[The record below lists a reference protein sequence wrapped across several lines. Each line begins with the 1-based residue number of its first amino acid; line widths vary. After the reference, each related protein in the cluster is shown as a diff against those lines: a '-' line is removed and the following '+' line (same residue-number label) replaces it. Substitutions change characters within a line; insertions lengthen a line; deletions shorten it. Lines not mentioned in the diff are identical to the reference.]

1 MRYNIGAAAVYGPP
15 FASNF
20 PGMTNQSAVLDE
32 VMELE
37 SPQEHSERAILS
49 GPSETRATDLPCWFY
64 DQQRAA
70 WAKFETMPYP
80 NRKDQAWRFSSVDK
94 LDFSRYNQSA
104 RLNQTERDEVLE
116 QSVGLEAVAGRL
128 IFADDQ
134 LLRRDPL
141 PEILLSR
148 GMLLMPLERALIEH
162 EDLFRRHFMA
172 QPATLGS
179 AKFAALHEAF
189 VSSGTFIYVPR
200 GVEVELPIEVFHWL
214 HRANAAVFPH
224 TLLIADEL
232 SKVTVIEHFRSA
244 HRDRPGFACGVN
256 DLVAGQGAKVTYI
269 CAQNWNEEI
278 LSIQM
283 NATTAAREASAMSL
297 NVNLGGAYSR
307 FESLSRLTGE
317 GARSDLLAVSVADGA
332 QEFDARTLQDHVC
345 PHTTSDLLYKNAL
358 TDRARNT
365 FGGLIRVEPHA
376 HFTDAYQTV
385 RNLLLSDD
393 AEANS
398 MPGLEILA
406 DNVKCSHGATSGQ
419 VDEEEMFYLLARGIP
434 LSVAKQLLVSGFLN
448 EVIDRLAHPAITGL
462 VRDLIE
468 NKFARR

>member
-1 MRYNIGAAAVYGPP
+1 
-15 FASNF
+15 
-20 PGMTNQSAVLDE
+20 MTNQTAVLDE

-37 SPQEHSERAILS
+37 SPQEHSGPAILS
-49 GPSETRATDLPCWFY
+49 GPSAARAAELPGWFH

-70 WAKFETMPYP
+70 WARFESFPFP
-80 NRKDQAWRFSSVDK
+80 NRKDQAWRFSSVDA
-94 LDFSRYNQSA
+94 LDLSRYTQPA
-104 RLNQTERDEVLE
+104 RLTQIERDEILDR
-116 QSVGLEAVAGRL
+116 SVGLEAVAGRL

-141 PEILLSR
+141 PEALLKR
-148 GMLLMPLERALIEH
+148 GVLLMPLERALLEH
-162 EDLFRRHFMA
+162 EDLFRKHFMA
-172 QPATLGS
+172 QPAALGS

-189 VSSGTFIYVPR
+189 VNSGTFVYVPR
-200 GVEVELPIEVFHWL
+200 GVEVELPIEIFHWL
-214 HRANAAVFPH
+214 HGENAAVFPH

-244 HRDRPGFACGVN
+244 HPERSGFACGVN
-256 DLVAGQGAKVTYI
+256 DLVAGKGAKINYV
-269 CAQNWNEEI
+269 CAQNWNEKV
-278 LSIQM
+278 LSIQI
-283 NATTAAREASAMSL
+283 NATTVERDASGFEFERSSRRRLFALREFEPPDGRRRSQRSARCLRRGRHARIRRAHPA
-297 NVNLGGAYSR
+297 G
-307 FESLSRLTGE
+307 SLS
-317 GARSDLLAVSVADGA
+317 
-332 QEFDARTLQDHVC
+332 

-358 TDRARNT
+358 TDRSRNT

-419 VDEEEMFYLLARGIP
+419 INEDEMFYLLARGIP
-434 LSVAKQLLVSGFLN
+434 LPVAKQLLVSGFLN
-448 EVIDRLAHPAITGL
+448 EVVDRLDHPAITGL
-462 VRDLIE
+462 VHGLIE
-468 NKFARR
+468 DKFAHRCK